1 MCRLDRYTQE
11 RTKSSLKSTKGVK
24 RMPKEAE
31 PVAVLTV
38 ITENMR
44 RIRTERGLLQED
56 IAMAAR
62 WVGLMW
68 SSVTVTQIE
77 SGSRQL
83 NLDEVILLPLV
94 LRCSLKDLLGTEKD
108 NDPIQLGYNT
118 VLEASTVRQLVAE
131 KGPKLSAAEIPMLP
145 GLEPALDPKIVEVVR
160 HACLEGTLL
169 SYLLVRE
176 GARGEAERKAAQTLK
191 ISAPLVTAY
200 ALRLWG
206 RSLTEERDG
215 RAVEHIVKGKELR
228 AVRGHITRALL
239 REIANNHHFRE
250 TEPEH
255 FSLVKLEPANKDEML
270 LRAIKMD
277 HYKQNEKLRE
287 QARRPYERWMRAK
300 VLEVFE
306 KERTVR

>member
-1 MCRLDRYTQE
+1 
-11 RTKSSLKSTKGVK
+11 
-24 RMPKEAE
+24 MPKEVE
-31 PVAVLTV
+31 PVALQTV

-44 RIRTERGLLQED
+44 RIRAERGLLQED

-83 NLDEVILLPLV
+83 NLDEVLLLPLV
-94 LRCSLKDLLGTEKD
+94 LKCSFKDLLKTEKD
-108 NDPIQLGYNT
+108 SDRIQLGYNT
-118 VLEASTVRQLVAE
+118 VLEASTVRALVAE
-131 KGPKLSAAEIPMLP
+131 KGPRLSPDEIPMLP
-145 GLEPALDPKIVEVVR
+145 GLEPTLDPKIKAAVQD
-160 HACLEGTLL
+160 AWLERTLL

-191 ISAPLVTAY
+191 ISAPLITAY

-239 REIANNHHFRE
+239 REITNEHLFRE
-250 TEPEH
+250 TDPENM
-255 FSLVKLEPANKDEML
+255 FLVKLEPANKDEML
-270 LRAIKMD
+270 LRAIRMD
-277 HYKQNEKLRE
+277 HYEEKEGFRE
-287 QARRPYERWMRAK
+287 KAQRPYERWMRAR
-300 VLEVFE
+300 VMEVFE
-306 KERTVR
+306 KEGMVR

>member
-1 MCRLDRYTQE
+1 
-11 RTKSSLKSTKGVK
+11 
-24 RMPKEAE
+24 MPKEVK
-31 PVAVLTV
+31 PVALLTV

-83 NLDEVILLPLV
+83 NLDEMLLLPLV
-94 LRCSLKDLLGTEKD
+94 LRCSLKDLLRTD
-108 NDPIQLGYNT
+108 RDDDLIQLGFNT

-131 KGPKLSAAEIPMLP
+131 KGPKLSEEDIPMLP
-145 GLEPALDPKIVEVVR
+145 GLEAALDPKIKDVVR
-160 HACLEGTLL
+160 HASLEGTLL

-239 REIANNHHFRE
+239 REISNEHLFQE
-250 TEPEH
+250 SEPEK
-255 FSLVKLEPANKDEML
+255 FPVVKLEPANKDEMH
-270 LRAIKMD
+270 LRAFKMH
-277 HYKQNEKLRE
+277 HYEENEKLRE

-300 VLEVFE
+300 VLEIFE
-306 KERTVR
+306 KERTMR

>member
-1 MCRLDRYTQE
+1 MR
-11 RTKSSLKSTKGVK
+11 
-24 RMPKEAE
+24 KEAE
-31 PVAVLTV
+31 PVALLTV
-38 ITENMR
+38 ITDNMR

-56 IAMAAR
+56 VAMAAR

-68 SSVTVTQIE
+68 SSVTVTQVE

-83 NLDEVILLPLV
+83 SLDEVLLLPLV
-94 LRCSLKDLLGTEKD
+94 LRCSLKDLLRTEKD

-118 VLEASTVRQLVAE
+118 ILEASTVRELVTE
-131 KGPKLSAAEIPMLP
+131 KGPKLSPEEIPMLP
-145 GLEPALDPKIVEVVR
+145 RLEAALDTKIMGAVR
-160 HACLEGTLL
+160 LALLEETLL

-239 REIANNHHFRE
+239 REIANEHHFRE
-250 TEPEH
+250 NNPEN
-255 FSLVKLEPANKDEML
+255 FSVVKLEPADKDEL
-270 LRAIKMD
+270 QLRAIRMN
-277 HYKQNEKLRE
+277 HYENSEKLQE
-287 QARRPYERWMRAK
+287 TARRPYERWMRAK
-300 VLEVFE
+300 VLEAFE
-306 KERTVR
+306 KEETVR